1 MAPNVTNAQRAE
13 IDKNYQWDLSTI
25 YGSIDEWNKEY
36 ISTKDKLPSLTKYKG
51 SLLKD
56 ANTLLEFLNLDTEI
70 NRKLDKLFSYAHL
83 LNDED
88 TTNTKNQEL
97 FGKIVNLNNEYSKIT
112 TFVKPELLKSN
123 YEQIKAFYKDLPEL
137 KEYEVL
143 LEEIYRYKEHTLD
156 EREER
161 IVAELNKSL
170 SSPSEIF
177 EKLTD
182 ADMKFPDIV
191 DEKGNSVEFTE
202 SNYSIFIRSKDRR
215 VRKDAFNI
223 LHNTYGKYKNTLS
236 ETYAS
241 LVEVE
246 VALSKIYNFESA
258 IKMSL
263 FDDNIDVSVYD
274 NLVKT
279 VNENL
284 KELYKYYDL
293 RKKILNLDEQHLYDT
308 YVSLVEDDN
317 KNYTFSE
324 AKDLVLKA
332 LSVLGDDYVE
342 ILNKAFDEKWIDVFN
357 NVGKR
362 SGAYSSGCY
371 DTNPFILLNFEGKL
385 DDVSTLS
392 HELGHSVHSYLS
404 REFNS
409 YQNASYKI
417 FVAEVASTVNELL
430 LNNYMLK
437 NTSDKN
443 EKLSI
448 LNKQLELF
456 KSTIFRQT
464 MFAEFERDMHAIVEQ
479 NGVLTNEV
487 LCDAYYKLVKK
498 YFGDS
503 VYIDETIKYEWSR
516 IPHFYYNFYVYKYAT
531 GLSAAAFIAS
541 QILSGNK
548 EYIEKYKNFLKL
560 GGSMYPIDELKQID
574 IDMTKKEVVE
584 SAIEMFKNTLEEFEK
599 LIDS

>member
-1 MAPNVTNAQRAE
+1 MAQKQKTRSE

-503 VYIDETIKYEWSR
+503 VYIDEAIKYEWSR

-560 GGSMYPIDELKQID
+560 GGSMYPIDELRQID

>member
-1 MAPNVTNAQRAE
+1 MAQKQKTRSE

-36 ISTKDKLPSLTKYKG
+36 ISTKNKLPSLTKYKG
-51 SLLKD
+51 NLLKD
-56 ANTLLEFLNLDTEI
+56 ANNLLEFLNLDTEI

-123 YEQIKAFYKDLPEL
+123 YEQINAFYKDLPEL

-191 DEKGNSVEFTE
+191 DENGNSVEFTE

-215 VRKDAFNI
+215 LRKDAFNI

-332 LSVLGDDYVE
+332 LNVLGDDYVE

-464 MFAEFERDMHAIVEQ
+464 MFAEFERDMHALVEQ

-503 VYIDETIKYEWSR
+503 VYIDEEIKYEWSR

>member
-1 MAPNVTNAQRAE
+1 MAQKQKTRSE

-241 LVEVE
+241 LVDVE

-392 HELGHSVHSYLS
+392 HELGHSVHSYFS

-464 MFAEFERDMHAIVEQ
+464 MFAEFERDMHALVEQ

-503 VYIDETIKYEWSR
+503 VYIDEAIKYEWSR

>member
-1 MAPNVTNAQRAE
+1 MAQKQKTRSE

-123 YEQIKAFYKDLPEL
+123 YEQIKAFYKDLLEL

-156 EREER
+156 EKEER

-464 MFAEFERDMHAIVEQ
+464 MFAEFERDMHALVEQ

-503 VYIDETIKYEWSR
+503 VYIDEAIKYEWSR

>member
-1 MAPNVTNAQRAE
+1 MAQKQKTRSE

-156 EREER
+156 EKEER

-464 MFAEFERDMHAIVEQ
+464 MFAEFERDMHALVEQ

-503 VYIDETIKYEWSR
+503 VYIDEAIKYEWSR

>member
-1 MAPNVTNAQRAE
+1 MAQKQKTRSE

-25 YGSIDEWNKEY
+25 YGSTDEWNKEY

-156 EREER
+156 EKEER

-464 MFAEFERDMHAIVEQ
+464 MFAEFERDMHALVEQ

-503 VYIDETIKYEWSR
+503 VYIDEAIKYEWSR

>member
-1 MAPNVTNAQRAE
+1 MAQKQKTRSE

-123 YEQIKAFYKDLPEL
+123 YEQIKTFYKDLPEL

-560 GGSMYPIDELKQID
+560 GGSMYPIDELRQID

>member
-1 MAPNVTNAQRAE
+1 MAQKQKTRSE

-88 TTNTKNQEL
+88 ITNTKNQEL

-332 LSVLGDDYVE
+332 PSVLGDDYVE

-464 MFAEFERDMHAIVEQ
+464 MFAEFERDMHALVEQ

-503 VYIDETIKYEWSR
+503 VYIDEAIKYEWSR

>member
-1 MAPNVTNAQRAE
+1 MAQKQKTRSE

-293 RKKILNLDEQHLYDT
+293 RKKILN
-308 YVSLVEDDN
+308 
-317 KNYTFSE
+317 
-324 AKDLVLKA
+324 
-332 LSVLGDDYVE
+332 
-342 ILNKAFDEKWIDVFN
+342 
-357 NVGKR
+357 
-362 SGAYSSGCY
+362 
-371 DTNPFILLNFEGKL
+371 
-385 DDVSTLS
+385 
-392 HELGHSVHSYLS
+392 
-404 REFNS
+404 
-409 YQNASYKI
+409 
-417 FVAEVASTVNELL
+417 
-430 LNNYMLK
+430 
-437 NTSDKN
+437 
-443 EKLSI
+443 
-448 LNKQLELF
+448 
-456 KSTIFRQT
+456 
-464 MFAEFERDMHAIVEQ
+464 
-479 NGVLTNEV
+479 
-487 LCDAYYKLVKK
+487 
-498 YFGDS
+498 
-503 VYIDETIKYEWSR
+503 
-516 IPHFYYNFYVYKYAT
+516 
-531 GLSAAAFIAS
+531 
-541 QILSGNK
+541 
-548 EYIEKYKNFLKL
+548 
-560 GGSMYPIDELKQID
+560 
-574 IDMTKKEVVE
+574 
-584 SAIEMFKNTLEEFEK
+584 
-599 LIDS
+599 

>member
-1 MAPNVTNAQRAE
+1 MAQKQKTRSE

-503 VYIDETIKYEWSR
+503 VYIDEAIKYEWSR

>member
-1 MAPNVTNAQRAE
+1 MAQKQKTRSE

-437 NTSDKN
+437 NTFDKN

>member
-1 MAPNVTNAQRAE
+1 MAQKQKTRSE

-123 YEQIKAFYKDLPEL
+123 YEQIKAFYKDLLEL

-156 EREER
+156 EIEER

-392 HELGHSVHSYLS
+392 HELGHSVHSYFS

-464 MFAEFERDMHAIVEQ
+464 MFAEFERDMHALVEQ

-503 VYIDETIKYEWSR
+503 VYIDEAIKYEWSR

>member
-1 MAPNVTNAQRAE
+1 MAQKQKTRSE

-97 FGKIVNLNNEYSKIT
+97 FGKVVNLNNEYSKIT

>member
-1 MAPNVTNAQRAE
+1 MAQKQKTRSE

-123 YEQIKAFYKDLPEL
+123 YEQIEAFYKDLPEL

-503 VYIDETIKYEWSR
+503 VYIDEAIKYEWSR

>member
-1 MAPNVTNAQRAE
+1 MAQKQKTRSE

-437 NTSDKN
+437 NTFDKN

-503 VYIDETIKYEWSR
+503 VYIDEAIKYEWSR

>member
-1 MAPNVTNAQRAE
+1 MAQKQKTRSE

-498 YFGDS
+498 YFGYS
-503 VYIDETIKYEWSR
+503 VYIDEAIKYEWSR

>member
-1 MAPNVTNAQRAE
+1 MAQKQKTRSE

-293 RKKILNLDEQHLYDT
+293 RKKMLNLDEQHLYDT

-464 MFAEFERDMHAIVEQ
+464 MFAEFERDMHALVEQ

>member
-1 MAPNVTNAQRAE
+1 MAQKQKTRSE

-56 ANTLLEFLNLDTEI
+56 SNTLLEFLNLDTEI

-293 RKKILNLDEQHLYDT
+293 RKKMLNLDEQHLYDT

-503 VYIDETIKYEWSR
+503 VYIDEAIKYEWSR

-560 GGSMYPIDELKQID
+560 GGSMYPIDELKQVD

>member
-1 MAPNVTNAQRAE
+1 MAQKQKTRSE

-293 RKKILNLDEQHLYDT
+293 RKKMLNLDEQHLYDT

-371 DTNPFILLNFEGKL
+371 DTNPFILLNFEGK
-385 DDVSTLS
+385 
-392 HELGHSVHSYLS
+392 
-404 REFNS
+404 
-409 YQNASYKI
+409 
-417 FVAEVASTVNELL
+417 
-430 LNNYMLK
+430 
-437 NTSDKN
+437 
-443 EKLSI
+443 
-448 LNKQLELF
+448 
-456 KSTIFRQT
+456 
-464 MFAEFERDMHAIVEQ
+464 
-479 NGVLTNEV
+479 
-487 LCDAYYKLVKK
+487 
-498 YFGDS
+498 
-503 VYIDETIKYEWSR
+503 
-516 IPHFYYNFYVYKYAT
+516 
-531 GLSAAAFIAS
+531 
-541 QILSGNK
+541 
-548 EYIEKYKNFLKL
+548 
-560 GGSMYPIDELKQID
+560 
-574 IDMTKKEVVE
+574 
-584 SAIEMFKNTLEEFEK
+584 
-599 LIDS
+599 

>member
-1 MAPNVTNAQRAE
+1 MAQKQKTRSE

-36 ISTKDKLPSLTKYKG
+36 ISTKNKLSSLTKYKG
-51 SLLKD
+51 NLLKD
-56 ANTLLEFLNLDTEI
+56 ANNLLEFLNLDTEI

-191 DEKGNSVEFTE
+191 DENGNSVEFTE

-215 VRKDAFNI
+215 LRKDAFNI

-332 LSVLGDDYVE
+332 LNVLGDDYVE

-464 MFAEFERDMHAIVEQ
+464 MFAEFERDMHALVEQ

-503 VYIDETIKYEWSR
+503 VYIDEAIKYEWSR

>member
-1 MAPNVTNAQRAE
+1 MAQKQKTRSE

-293 RKKILNLDEQHLYDT
+293 RKKMLNLDEQHLYDT

-464 MFAEFERDMHAIVEQ
+464 MFAEFERDMHALVEQ

-503 VYIDETIKYEWSR
+503 VYIDEAIKYEWSR

>member
-1 MAPNVTNAQRAE
+1 MAQKQKTRSE

>member
-1 MAPNVTNAQRAE
+1 M
-13 IDKNYQWDLSTI
+13 
-25 YGSIDEWNKEY
+25 
-36 ISTKDKLPSLTKYKG
+36 
-51 SLLKD
+51 
-56 ANTLLEFLNLDTEI
+56 
-70 NRKLDKLFSYAHL
+70 
-83 LNDED
+83 
-88 TTNTKNQEL
+88 
-97 FGKIVNLNNEYSKIT
+97 
-112 TFVKPELLKSN
+112 
-123 YEQIKAFYKDLPEL
+123 
-137 KEYEVL
+137 
-143 LEEIYRYKEHTLD
+143 
-156 EREER
+156 
-161 IVAELNKSL
+161 
-170 SSPSEIF
+170 
-177 EKLTD
+177 
-182 ADMKFPDIV
+182 
-191 DEKGNSVEFTE
+191 
-202 SNYSIFIRSKDRR
+202 
-215 VRKDAFNI
+215 
-223 LHNTYGKYKNTLS
+223 
-236 ETYAS
+236 
-241 LVEVE
+241 
-246 VALSKIYNFESA
+246 
-258 IKMSL
+258 
-263 FDDNIDVSVYD
+263 
-274 NLVKT
+274 
-279 VNENL
+279 
-284 KELYKYYDL
+284 
-293 RKKILNLDEQHLYDT
+293 YDT

-503 VYIDETIKYEWSR
+503 VYIDEAIKYEWSR

-560 GGSMYPIDELKQID
+560 GGSMYPIDELRQID